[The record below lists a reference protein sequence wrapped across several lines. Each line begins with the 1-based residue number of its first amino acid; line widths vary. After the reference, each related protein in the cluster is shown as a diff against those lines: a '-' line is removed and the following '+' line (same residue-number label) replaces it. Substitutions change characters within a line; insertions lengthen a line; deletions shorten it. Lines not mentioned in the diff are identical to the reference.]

1 MPTRFR
7 VAYKNYVLGL
17 IGVALLVAFVLFC
30 VTAVNVFWPKKSA
43 DVSNAITALQD
54 AIKNAN
60 DAHPCFVLLSAEVLR
75 ASRSILA

>member
-30 VTAVNVFWPKKSA
+30 VTAVNV
-43 DVSNAITALQD
+43 
-54 AIKNAN
+54 
-60 DAHPCFVLLSAEVLR
+60 LSREEKC
-75 ASRSILA
+75 